1 MTGKKEFSY
10 TIEKH
15 FGTVSVAGSLPLELN
30 LVSFNGAPAR
40 YDLRK
45 WRDKANGEHTM
56 QKGIT
61 LNREELLAL
70 FSAAWRKSDGRKSHQ
85 GEGNAAEMPRLL
97 LWKQGSGTP
106 LPFRQVSAVA
116 VSSGR
121 REEVNENGMTF

>member
-1 MTGKKEFSY
+1 MSKWEKYEEEKKKLKKMGLSHSEYEKAIINLCKKLKILHQEVTNMTNPKEFSY

-30 LVSFNGAPAR
+30 LVSFAGAPAR

-61 LNREELLAL
+61 LTREELCDLRAFL
-70 FSAAWRKSDGRKSHQ
+70 
-85 GEGNAAEMPRLL
+85 
-97 LWKQGSGTP
+97 
-106 LPFRQVSAVA
+106 
-116 VSSGR
+116 
-121 REEVNENGMTF
+121 NGIEDI

>member
-1 MTGKKEFSY
+1 MTNTKEFSY

-30 LVSFNGAPAR
+30 LVSFAGAPAR

-61 LNREELLAL
+61 LTR
-70 FSAAWRKSDGRKSHQ
+70 
-85 GEGNAAEMPRLL
+85 
-97 LWKQGSGTP
+97 
-106 LPFRQVSAVA
+106 
-116 VSSGR
+116 
-121 REEVNENGMTF
+121 

>member
-1 MTGKKEFSY
+1 MTNTKEFSY

-30 LVSFNGAPAR
+30 LVSAR

-61 LNREELLAL
+61 LTREELCDLRAFL
-70 FSAAWRKSDGRKSHQ
+70 
-85 GEGNAAEMPRLL
+85 
-97 LWKQGSGTP
+97 
-106 LPFRQVSAVA
+106 
-116 VSSGR
+116 
-121 REEVNENGMTF
+121 NGIEDI

>member
-1 MTGKKEFSY
+1 MTNTKEFSY

-30 LVSFNGAPAR
+30 LVSFAGAPAR

-61 LNREELLAL
+61 LTLNSEEGKKL
-70 FSAAWRKSDGRKSHQ
+70 FL
-85 GEGNAAEMPRLL
+85 EMVKKADVVVENYRPGVMDKLGVGYDVL
-97 LWKQGSGTP
+97 KEVNDQIIY
-106 LPFRQVSAVA
+106 AA
-116 VSSGR
+116 VSGL
-121 REEVNENGMTF
+121 G

>member
-15 FGTVSVAGSLPLELN
+15 FGTVSGAGSLPLELN

-61 LNREELLAL
+61 LTREELLDL
-70 FSAAWRKSDGRKSHQ
+70 RSF
-85 GEGNAAEMPRLL
+85 L
-97 LWKQGSGTP
+97 SG
-106 LPFRQVSAVA
+106 L
-116 VSSGR
+116 
-121 REEVNENGMTF
+121 EEV